1 MYDVTY
7 MPQKI
12 GQLGK
17 LKDQNII
24 TATVL
29 TMNEA
34 LVDHGI
40 LVFLI
45 NF

>member
-7 MPQKI
+7 MTQKI

-17 LKDQNII
+17 LKVQNII

-29 TMNEA
+29 TMNEV
-34 LVDHGI
+34 LVDRGI

>member
-1 MYDVTY
+1 MYDITY